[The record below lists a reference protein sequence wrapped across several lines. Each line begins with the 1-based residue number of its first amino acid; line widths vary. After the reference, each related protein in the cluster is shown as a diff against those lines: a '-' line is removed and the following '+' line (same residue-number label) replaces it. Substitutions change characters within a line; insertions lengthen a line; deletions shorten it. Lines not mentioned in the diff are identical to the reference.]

1 MIISMPLIR
10 PEDYPAFRKLAP
22 DNPDFPESYDQWL
35 YWRIQYAAN
44 EEGHGHRVK
53 YVEVR
58 PSEFELYCRE
68 RNKCPNSMAL
78 DWFASEKAQTR
89 QS

>member
-44 EEGHGHRVK
+44 EEGRGHHVK
-53 YVEVR
+53 DVEVR
-58 PSEFELYCRE
+58 PSEFQQYCKERGDAPTRLALLY
-68 RNKCPNSMAL
+68 
-78 DWFASEKAQTR
+78 FASSIVTA
-89 QS
+89 